1 MGWWGWEEDILPA
14 PESEFQ
20 LQAAYSPSL
29 PPQRP
34 ALVPSISRLR
44 PRATL
49 DSAGLSPDTDCPVEF
64 SARIAWRGDLNMFHS
79 FYLGQKGW
87 QKGDLYSR
95 KRVEFLV
102 LATRSPLFH
111 SPPLTGI
118 SWGAGIR
125 VW

>member
-1 MGWWGWEEDILPA
+1 
-14 PESEFQ
+14 
-20 LQAAYSPSL
+20 
-29 PPQRP
+29 
-34 ALVPSISRLR
+34 
-44 PRATL
+44 
-49 DSAGLSPDTDCPVEF
+49 
-64 SARIAWRGDLNMFHS
+64 MFHS

-87 QKGDLYSR
+87 QMGDLYSR
-95 KRVEFLV
+95 KIFSPALEFLV

>member
-34 ALVPSISRLR
+34 TLVPSISRLR

-64 SARIAWRGDLNMFHS
+64 SARIAWRGGPEH
-79 FYLGQKGW
+79 
-87 QKGDLYSR
+87 
-95 KRVEFLV
+95 V
-102 LATRSPLFH
+102 PLLL
-111 SPPLTGI
+111 P
-118 SWGAGIR
+118 GAEG
-125 VW
+125 VAEG

>member
-1 MGWWGWEEDILPA
+1 
-14 PESEFQ
+14 
-20 LQAAYSPSL
+20 
-29 PPQRP
+29 
-34 ALVPSISRLR
+34 
-44 PRATL
+44 
-49 DSAGLSPDTDCPVEF
+49 
-64 SARIAWRGDLNMFHS
+64 MFHS